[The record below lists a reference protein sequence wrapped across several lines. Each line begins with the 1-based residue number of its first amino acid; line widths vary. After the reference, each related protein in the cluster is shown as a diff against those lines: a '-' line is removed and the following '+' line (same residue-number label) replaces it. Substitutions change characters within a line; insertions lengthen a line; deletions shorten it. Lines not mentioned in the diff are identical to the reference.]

1 MANTTVT
8 VNIPGQRNV
17 VVVNANDTITMTT
30 LAATGE
36 NTSLMTA
43 TIKSVF
49 WTGNTTVSRQSNT
62 LLTLIDTGDWDFAGR
77 GISVDLPGGN
87 LSSDIVVTTTG
98 MCILEIA
105 KQSNLS
111 GA

>member
-17 VVVNANDTITMTT
+17 LVFTGNDTASMATI
-30 LAATGE
+30 AASGE
-36 NTSLMTA
+36 NTSLTTA

-49 WTGNTTVSRQSNT
+49 WTGNTTVSRQGNT

-77 GISVDLPGGN
+77 GITVDLPGGN
-87 LSSDIVVTTTG
+87 LSSNIVVTTTG
-98 MCILEIA
+98 MCILELA